1 MPTGGGKATVL
12 AYADTMEDATR
23 TPLEQLE
30 SEAIYLLRESAA
42 LFERPA
48 LVLGEDARSRVL
60 GELSRRAFAP
70 GPSPLATID
79 RPNSEH
85 DALLSPDTGANFEV
99 WPLFGKPPRKDE
111 PWRVY
116 PLASWSQQDI
126 AAFAE
131 PAAPVEDF
139 PRLLRLCT
147 VGEAGSGK
155 STVVSGLMRESVE
168 GEPGGSAHR
177 HLRTSKRRMFII
189 DPPGQEPCSHGLLAA
204 ASAAEVAVLVVD
216 ATRGLTTTAKRQAF
230 LLALMGVPQLVVVI
244 NKMDLVAYSE
254 HIYRAIVADVEAAS
268 SLIEMRNLSFLPVA
282 ALHHGNL
289 VYANQG
295 MSWYKGPTLLSHLES
310 VTPGSLWNL
319 TDLRLP
325 VQRVLA
331 DGPSVIG
338 GRLASGRLAVGDK
351 VVVLPAGTETEVVR
365 LSRGHDSQQAVFA
378 GDSVTLELAHAT
390 EVSEGDIIAS
400 PLSLPT
406 RCSELEAVILW
417 LDPEP
422 QQPEKRYLL
431 HHGTRLVSAHI
442 AQVLA
447 GLEPQSLTWEE
458 GERLRQGD
466 IARARVVTGAPLYF
480 DSYTSNREMGAFSIL
495 DWRTRAVLGAGVLRG
510 PALEIPDVTASAERL
525 SSEHV
530 VKDPTLVPRRD
541 RRGSYGH
548 EAAVL
553 WFTGLSGSGKSA
565 VAKEVEKRLFERG
578 CRTLFLDGDN
588 VRSGLNGDL
597 NFTEEARTESTRRV
611 AELAKLVFEQGQIV
625 VCSFISG
632 KQADRDFVR
641 SLIAEG
647 HYFECF
653 VDCPI
658 EVCRSRDPK
667 NLYKKAD
674 AGELLSFSGISI
686 PYERP
691 TQPHLV
697 LRSDKQ
703 EVEALADKVM
713 KMLSER
719 GILS

>member
-1 MPTGGGKATVL
+1 
-12 AYADTMEDATR
+12 MEDATR

-42 LFERPA
+42 LFEKPA
-48 LVLGEDARSRVL
+48 LVLADDERSQVL
-60 GELSRRAFAP
+60 AELARRAFAP
-70 GPSPLATID
+70 GPSPLTTVDQARGD
-79 RPNSEH
+79 H
-85 DALLSPDTGANFEV
+85 DAFLSPEMGANFEV

-111 PWRVY
+111 PWRVF
-116 PLASWSQQDI
+116 PLASWSSQDI
-126 AAFAE
+126 ADFAAE
-131 PAAPVEDF
+131 THSDDS

-147 VGEAGSGK
+147 VGEAESGK
-155 STVVSGLMRESVE
+155 STVVRGLMKGSMESDGQE
-168 GEPGGSAHR
+168 SIHR

-216 ATRGLTTTAKRQAF
+216 ATRGLTSIAKRQAF
-230 LLALMGVPQLVVVI
+230 LLALMGVPQLVVVV
-244 NKMDLVAYSE
+244 NKMDLVGYSE
-254 HIYRAIVADVEAAS
+254 HVYQAVVEDVEAAS
-268 SLIEMRNLSFLPVA
+268 SLIEMKNLTFLPVA
-282 ALHHGNL
+282 ALHSGNL
-289 VYANQG
+289 VEADPK
-295 MSWYKGPTLLSHLES
+295 MPWYQGPTLLSHLES

-331 DGPSVIG
+331 DGRPVVG
-338 GRLASGRLAVGDK
+338 GRLASGRLAIGDK
-351 VVVLPAGTETEVVR
+351 VVILPSGIETEVAC
-365 LSRGHDSQQAVFA
+365 LKRGRDSQQAVYA
-378 GDSVTLELAHAT
+378 GDSVTIELADQA
-390 EVSEGDIIAS
+390 EVDEGDIIAS

-417 LDPEP
+417 LDNEP

-431 HHGTRLVSAHI
+431 HHGTRLVSAHV

-447 GLEPQSLTWEE
+447 GLEPESMTWDA
-458 GERLRQGD
+458 GERLERGT

-480 DSYTSNREMGAFSIL
+480 DSYTSNREMGAFAIL
-495 DWRTRAVLGAGVLRG
+495 DWETRAVLGAGVLRG

-578 CRTLFLDGDN
+578 CHTLFLDGDN

-597 NFTEEARTESTRRV
+597 GFTEEARTESTRRV

-632 KQADRDFVR
+632 KREDRDFVR
-641 SLIAEG
+641 SLIKEN
-647 HYFECF
+647 HFFECY
-653 VDCPI
+653 VRCPI
-658 EVCRSRDPK
+658 DVCRSRDPK
-667 NLYKKAD
+667 DLYKKAD

-686 PYERP
+686 PYDEP
-691 TQPHLV
+691 ENPHLV
-697 LRSDKQ
+697 LPSDKE
-703 EVEALADKVM
+703 EVEALADLVM
-713 KMLSER
+713 LMLVEK
-719 GILS
+719 GILARE